1 VTAKELLERNGDF
14 RSSPL
19 LDTSRKL
26 HRFLTE
32 QAVAYVIIGGLAV
45 VRNGAVRTTHDVD
58 LLLRREE
65 WDRVSPLLNKQFD
78 VEQDHGRDRENG
90 VPVDVLFSGDD
101 WGMLLPLPDPAE
113 VAEFDRE
120 LGANFLGLGQL
131 LQLKTAVYLAKKRD
145 EGIELA
151 AKDLADVVE
160 LLKANAERVIPS
172 MLAGLHPVIRA
183 ELVRLQKKLGV
194 AR

>member
-1 VTAKELLERNGDF
+1 
-14 RSSPL
+14 
-19 LDTSRKL
+19 
-26 HRFLTE
+26 
-32 QAVAYVIIGGLAV
+32 
-45 VRNGAVRTTHDVD
+45 
-58 LLLRREE
+58 
-65 WDRVSPLLNKQFD
+65 
-78 VEQDHGRDRENG
+78 
-90 VPVDVLFSGDD
+90 VDVLFSGDD

-113 VAEFDRE
+113 VAEFGRE